1 MEVHIKPS
9 ALTNQLKAHDKQI
22 IKSDGVLPLGSRI
35 LFFVSPKGGGKTS
48 LYLSLLT
55 AKESPYYK
63 YYDNIMMV
71 NPSGMHDKKIKD
83 FYEELEEDGKFYD
96 QLSEATA
103 IDIKTK
109 LQAISDAWRKKRP
122 VQNLLIIDDSSGDF
136 PSGRKKS
143 AITQLFTNSRH
154 LGTSIW
160 LISHKYNSVPTIWRN
175 QADGLFLFK
184 TNSKLEVETLKK
196 DLNVSED
203 FLELA
208 LKDATKEPYSFL
220 FVNMSSGQPRLFRKF
235 DEYQVV
241 EEDD

>member
-1 MEVHIKPS
+1 MEVHIKHS
-9 ALTNQLKAHDKQI
+9 KLTDQLKAHDKQI

-35 LFFVSPKGGGKTS
+35 LFFISPKGGGKTS

-63 YYDNIMMV
+63 YFDNIFMV
-71 NPSGMHDKKIKD
+71 NPSGMHDKKIAD
-83 FYEELEEDGKFYD
+83 FYEELDEDGKFYE

-103 IDIKTK
+103 IDIRLK
-109 LQAISDAWRKKRP
+109 LQAISDGWKKKRP

-143 AITQLFTNSRH
+143 AITSIMTNSRH
-154 LGTSIW
+154 LGVSVW
-160 LISHKYNSVPTIWRN
+160 LISHKYNNIPTIWRN

-196 DLNVSED
+196 DLNVDED
-203 FLELA
+203 FLEA
-208 LKDATKEPYSFL
+208 CLKDATSQPYGFL
-220 FVNMSSGQPRLFRKF
+220 FINMSSCQPRMFRRF
-235 DEYQVV
+235 DQYVLT
-241 EEDD
+241 EE

>member
-9 ALTNQLKAHDKQI
+9 ALTKKMTSHDKQI
-22 IKSDGVLPLGSRI
+22 ISSDGVLPLGSRI
-35 LFFVSPKGGGKTS
+35 MFFVSPKGGGKTS

-63 YYDNIMMV
+63 YFDNIFMI
-71 NPSGMHDKKIKD
+71 NPSGMHDKKIAD

-103 IDIKTK
+103 TDIRLK
-109 LQAISDAWRKKRP
+109 LQAINDAWKKKRP

-154 LGTSIW
+154 LGVSIW
-160 LISHKYNSVPTIWRN
+160 LISHKYNNTPPIWRN
-175 QADGLFLFK
+175 QVDCLFLFK

-196 DLNVSED
+196 DLNISED

-220 FVNMSSGQPRLFRKF
+220 YVNLSSGQPRLFRKF
-235 DEYQVV
+235 DEYFIVD
-241 EEDD
+241 EE